1 MWHAKE
7 VCLRSQ
13 HVYANT
19 LFSINDNLLGVFTFS
34 NSVKSKAGSSLL
46 FLCCDISQKVSINN
60 YSLLVMVYILV

>member
-19 LFSINDNLLGVFTFS
+19 LFSINGNLLGVFTFS
-34 NSVKSKAGSSLL
+34 LSVNLKLAVVCSFS
-46 FLCCDISQKVSINN
+46 V
-60 YSLLVMVYILV
+60 VILVKK